1 MAGDSPVIDRT
12 AGRAMRPRN
21 CLAYDEKVS
30 KYRRCASRQIVSKAS
45 DDLPEP
51 DTPVTTVIAPRGRS
65 TSMPL
70 RLCSLAPR
78 TDRMVTLGILPFSGP
93 ESWVLSLES

>member
-1 MAGDSPVIDRT
+1 M
-12 AGRAMRPRN
+12 
-21 CLAYDEKVS
+21 
-30 KYRRCASRQIVSKAS
+30 VSKAS

-78 TDRMVTLGILPFSGP
+78 TDSMFTLGILPFSGFP
-93 ESWVLSLES
+93 GAMGPLSLSRLEP